1 MKPITIS
8 PVPYNLFPMEEKKN
22 DGIIKYNAMEI
33 NTQAFMK
40 TSVGKRKKAVLEI
53 VLLNS
58 HVV

>member
-8 PVPYNLFPMEEKKN
+8 PVPYNPLPVKEKN
-22 DGIIKYNAMEI
+22 DGMYKYNAMEI

-40 TSVGKRKKAVLEI
+40 TSVVKGKKEVVEI

>member
-8 PVPYNLFPMEEKKN
+8 PVPYNLLPVKEKN
-22 DGIIKYNAMEI
+22 DGMFKYNVRGI

-40 TSVGKRKKAVLEI
+40 TFVGKGKKAVLEI